1 MASAWRMP
9 RSLRHDS
16 QEPVM
21 GLYSHYILPR
31 ALDIACSNGAVAEI
45 RRAIVPEAEGTVV
58 EVGIGSGLNLPH
70 YDPAKVTKVVGIDP
84 DDQLWRRAGKRRRDR
99 GFAIE
104 RLGSSAESIALDSGV
119 ADTVVVTFSL
129 CSIPMPVE
137 ALVEMRRVLKP
148 GGRLL
153 FAEHGLAPDER
164 VVRWQRRLDPI
175 WGRIAGGCH
184 LSRPILRLLQDAGWR
199 PDRVDQ
205 SYLRGPKPMS
215 YVYRGS
221 AVAA

>member
-1 MASAWRMP
+1 MASAWRVA
-9 RSLRHDS
+9 RSLA
-16 QEPVM
+16 QEILETIM

-31 ALDIACSNGAVAEI
+31 VLDIACSNRAVAEV
-45 RRAIVPEAEGTVV
+45 RQAIVPEAEGTVV

-70 YDPAKVTKVVGIDP
+70 YDPAKVGRVIGVDP
-84 DDQLWRRAGKRRRDR
+84 DDQLWRRAGKRRSDR

-104 RLGSSAESIALDSGV
+104 RLGSSAESIALDSDV

-129 CSIPMPVE
+129 CSIPMVVE
-137 ALVEMRRVLKP
+137 ALVEMRRVLRP

-199 PDRVDQ
+199 LDRVDR
-205 SYLRGPKPMS
+205 SYLKGPKPMS

-221 AVAA
+221 AVPA

>member
-1 MASAWRMP
+1 
-9 RSLRHDS
+9 
-16 QEPVM
+16 M

-31 ALDIACSNGAVAEI
+31 ALDIACSNGAVTEI

-84 DDQLWRRAGKRRRDR
+84 DDQLWRRAEKRCRDR

-104 RLGSSAESIALDSGV
+104 RLGSSAESIALDNGV

-164 VVRWQRRLDPI
+164 VVRWQRRLDPV

-205 SYLRGPKPMS
+205 SYLKGPKPMS